1 MQIVTN
7 QNQKELK
14 QHGSEGFPF
23 LVSYES
29 LSRYESGS
37 FQWHW
42 HPEIEITYIH
52 SGQIH
57 YQVNQSS
64 FHLKEGDIIFANA
77 NALHTGSMEH
87 QQDCEYI
94 SITFSPKLISGFS
107 HSLLELN
114 YIEPIIHNFSMPAL
128 YIDGSKDWHASFAAV
143 VKDIIASNEKK
154 APLYEFEIVIGLQKL
169 WKLLY
174 TENFSHS
181 NSNAPAHDQLAYQ
194 RIREI
199 ISYIER
205 HYAEPITLH
214 DIATEVHLC
223 ESECSRLFKRYMKVP
238 LFSFLQDY
246 RIERSL
252 EYLKNHESLITI
264 AEKVG
269 FSDSNYYSKVF
280 KKRKGCSPKHYRK
293 IYNEC

>member
-1 MQIVTN
+1 MQILTN
-7 QNQKELK
+7 RNQKELK

-23 LVSYES
+23 LISYEK

-57 YQVNQSS
+57 YQINQSS

-77 NALHTGSMEH
+77 NALHTGSMEKRH
-87 QQDCEYI
+87 DCEYI

-128 YIDGSKDWHASFAAV
+128 CIDGSKDWHSSFAA
-143 VKDIIASNEKK
+143 IIKEIITVNEEKN
-154 APLYEFEIVIGLQKL
+154 PLYEFEIVIGLQKL

-174 TENFSHS
+174 MENFSHS
-181 NSNAPAHDQLAYQ
+181 DAPAHDLLAYQ

-199 ISYIER
+199 ISYIEI
-205 HYAEPITLH
+205 HYAESITLH

-280 KKRKGCSPKHYRK
+280 KKKKGYSPKHYQK
-293 IYNEC
+293 LYDKC

>member
-14 QHGSEGFPF
+14 QHGSESFPF
-23 LVSYES
+23 LVSYEK

-42 HPEIEITYIH
+42 HPEIEITYVQ

-57 YQVNQSS
+57 YQINQFS
-64 FHLKEGDIIFANA
+64 FHLKEGDILFGNA
-77 NALHTGSMEH
+77 NVLHTGSMEN
-87 QQDCEYI
+87 QNDCEYI

-107 HSLLELN
+107 HSLLETN
-114 YIEPIIHNFSMPAL
+114 YIEPVIHNFSMPAL
-128 YIDGSKDWHASFAAV
+128 HIDGSKDWHAAFASI
-143 VKDIIASNEKK
+143 VKNIIAQNEKK
-154 APLYEFEIVIGLQKL
+154 PPLFEFEIVIGLQKL
-169 WKLLY
+169 WKLLFA
-174 TENFSHS
+174 EDFSV
-181 NSNAPAHDQLAYQ
+181 SNASAHDEVAYQ

-205 HYAEPITLH
+205 HYMEPVTLH

-246 RIERSL
+246 RIEKSL

-269 FSDSNYYSKVF
+269 FSDSNYFSKVF
-280 KKRKGCSPKHYRK
+280 KKKKGCSPKHYQRL
-293 IYNEC
+293 YDGC

>member
-14 QHGSEGFPF
+14 QHGSESFPF
-23 LVSYES
+23 LVSYEK

-42 HPEIEITYIH
+42 HPEIEITYVH

-77 NALHTGSMEH
+77 NALHTGSMEN
-87 QQDCEYI
+87 QNDCEYI

-114 YIEPIIHNFSMPAL
+114 YVEPIIHNFSMPAL
-128 YIDGSKDWHASFAAV
+128 CIDGNKDWHTSFAAI
-143 VKDIIASNEKK
+143 VKDIIAKNNEK

-181 NSNAPAHDQLAYQ
+181 DAPAHDQTAYQ

-199 ISYIER
+199 ISYLEK
-205 HYAEPITLH
+205 HYPEPITLH
-214 DIATEVHLC
+214 DIAAEVHMC
-223 ESECSRLFKRYMKVP
+223 ESECSRLFKRYMKVT

-246 RIERSL
+246 RIEKSL

-280 KKRKGCSPKHYRK
+280 KKRKGCSPKHYLR
-293 IYNEC
+293 IYDEG